1 MLKFMDGFDHYAP
14 SGTKGTVIQ
23 KYLAAAGYDIR
34 NASDTTFSVVDGRRT
49 GATALRFSTVAH
61 RPRLTPRCH
70 GASPPPPRWWYSA
83 LHSRRAAPVNV
94 FAAWRTWWTST
105 GTRRLVN

>member
-49 GATALRFSTVAH
+49 GATALRFSTVAQA
-61 RPRLTPRCH
+61 TVN
-70 GASPPPPRWWYSA
+70 ASLSWGFTSA
-83 LHSRRAAPVNV
+83 ASLVVFGFAFGRAAPVNV
-94 FAAWRTWWTST
+94 SAAWKTWWTST
-105 GTRRLVN
+105 GTRRPVS